1 MSSIRKH
8 SFCRPTI
15 PAPVIYWGETG
26 DIPAIIPK
34 FALSRGVEK
43 TARDEIFRSVRV
55 NRPLSRHA
63 RSLLSGRA
71 PLCYTSPPIN
81 PPAGEPQ

>member
-1 MSSIRKH
+1 VHVHPREVARHNTQIRAVKGG
-8 SFCRPTI
+8 
-15 PAPVIYWGETG
+15 V
-26 DIPAIIPK
+26 
-34 FALSRGVEK
+34 VEK

-81 PPAGEPQ
+81 PLAGEPQ